1 MEKPHIKIVF
11 CGESDVGKTALIRA
25 YTIGD
30 FDINYYSYSS
40 SNFNCKN
47 INYKDKEYS
56 LEIWDTNGRQT
67 YRPIY
72 KFFVKD
78 ADIIVLI
85 YDITRKN
92 TFLGLQN
99 WLDLILEHKG
109 NEVFLILVGNKND
122 LYENEEVRIEDGK
135 KFAQVL
141 HAKFILTSAKDINS
155 WKKEFE
161 DTIFDY
167 IKNLEKL
174 KK

>member
-1 MEKPHIKIVF
+1 M
-11 CGESDVGKTALIRA
+11 
-25 YTIGD
+25 
-30 FDINYYSYSS
+30 
-40 SNFNCKN
+40 
-47 INYKDKEYS
+47 
-56 LEIWDTNGRQT
+56 
-67 YRPIY
+67 
-72 KFFVKD
+72 KD

-122 LYENEEVRIEDGK
+122 LYENKEVRIEDGK

-161 DTIFDY
+161 D
-167 IKNLEKL
+167 NS
-174 KK
+174 